1 MPDENIEL
9 IRKELID
16 LYLQIK
22 IRKDNEVKIKK
33 LLKSEKYLF
42 ID

>member
-33 LLKSEKYLF
+33 LLKSE
-42 ID
+42 

>member
-9 IRKELID
+9 IRKELIN